1 MRRSLLALT
10 GLLVLTAPALAQTAP
25 VPATP
30 AAAASARAVPAPG
43 RTALSAKE
51 QLNRAVMLRFYDRV
65 FNRKDLSVVPELVT
79 EGYIQHNPTVA
90 SGRAAFVAAFTGF
103 FKAAL
108 NSSVEIKRV
117 LVDGDYVILHSL
129 FKATP
134 QDRGSAVV
142 DIFRLENGKVAE
154 HWDVSQPVPE
164 KPANSNTMF

>member
-1 MRRSLLALT
+1 MRRSLPVLT
-10 GLLVLTAPALAQTAP
+10 GLLALTAPALAQTAP
-25 VPATP
+25 APAVPALAVPTP
-30 AAAASARAVPAPG
+30 AVPAPG
-43 RTALSAKE
+43 RTALSARE
-51 QLNRAVMLRFYDRV
+51 QLNRAAVLRFYDRV

-103 FKAAL
+103 FKAAP

-142 DIFRLENGKVAE
+142 DIFRLENGRLAE